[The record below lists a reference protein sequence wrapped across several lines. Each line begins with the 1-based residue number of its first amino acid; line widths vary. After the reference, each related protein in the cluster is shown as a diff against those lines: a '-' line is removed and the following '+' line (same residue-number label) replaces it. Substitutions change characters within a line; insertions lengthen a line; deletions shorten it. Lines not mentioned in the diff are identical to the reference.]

1 MSLILHSSPTFH
13 FNASNLFLN
22 KSPHLSFS
30 KPSRLSI
37 KSEDSSD
44 QSSDD
49 ASSTVVPPKSSSTGL
64 GFGSSAASPS
74 PTKKKQGKRERAAV
88 IRRDPVEK
96 PKFAALR
103 DESEL
108 KEQGQNEQAFLL
120 AWLGLGSIIFVQGIL
135 LAVSGFLPEELDK
148 LCVKYVY
155 PAFTPTVV
163 FFFGG
168 TIVYGVSK
176 YLQNEKENNQNL

>member
-135 LAVSGFLPEELDK
+135 LAVSGIYFMTLFEEL
-148 LCVKYVY
+148 L
-155 PAFTPTVV
+155 
-163 FFFGG
+163 
-168 TIVYGVSK
+168 
-176 YLQNEKENNQNL
+176 NLLIWSS